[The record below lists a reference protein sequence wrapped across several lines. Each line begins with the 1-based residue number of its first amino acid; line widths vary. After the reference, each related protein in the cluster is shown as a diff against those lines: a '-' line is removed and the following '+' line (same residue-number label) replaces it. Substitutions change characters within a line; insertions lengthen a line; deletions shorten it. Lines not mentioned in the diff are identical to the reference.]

1 MQILFSLDV
10 AEFLDGCLPLAAF
23 FHAFMTVCDRHH
35 PHKTSAALHYSS
47 PFSFL
52 KSKTSISKHF
62 SKKKSFAVQYH
73 SVYCIK
79 TLKKS
84 QFTKKIEFSRII
96 QQLTLTQFLE
106 LWPMQTLWDTFAL
119 FSNTVISMRYFRYW
133 RTFAAEICLHNSE
146 HHFSEWLQWFNPN
159 LY

>member
-84 QFTKKIEFSRII
+84 QFTKKNRIFAHHSTTHFYPIFGTLANANIMRQFGVIFKHCDINAVFSVLKDFCSRDLFT
-96 QQLTLTQFLE
+96 QQ
-106 LWPMQTLWDTFAL
+106 
-119 FSNTVISMRYFRYW
+119 
-133 RTFAAEICLHNSE
+133 
-146 HHFSEWLQWFNPN
+146 
-159 LY
+159 